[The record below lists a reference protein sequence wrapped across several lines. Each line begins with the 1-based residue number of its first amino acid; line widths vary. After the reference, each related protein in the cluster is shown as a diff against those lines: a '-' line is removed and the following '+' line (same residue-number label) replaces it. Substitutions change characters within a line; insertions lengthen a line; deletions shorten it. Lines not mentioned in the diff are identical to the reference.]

1 MAGIPS
7 SPAWGPSGTALQ
19 TRELIVKTC
28 SRVPTRSG
36 RQLVRVRVVGNG
48 SLGWAEAAIA
58 WGAELEAV
66 VASGRCKEVARHVRL
81 PDCLLSLSEALEL
94 SHTGLYSV
102 RVSDHPEWG
111 GAMFATVR
119 TDEESQNAKLFDT

>member
-7 SPAWGPSGTALQ
+7 SPARGPSRSALQ
-19 TRELIVKTC
+19 TGELIVKTC

-36 RQLVRVRVVGNG
+36 RVVGNG

-66 VASGRCKEVARHVRL
+66 VASGRCNKVARHAVRL
-81 PDCLLSLSEALEL
+81 PDCLLSLAEALKL
-94 SHTGLYSV
+94 LN
-102 RVSDHPEWG
+102 
-111 GAMFATVR
+111 R
-119 TDEESQNAKLFDT
+119 TPLVLMQVPDTNDFR